1 MEWLAD
7 RFFRS
12 NGTWVDAASGAQVRI
27 LLEPAS
33 DVDALD
39 WEEQCARLS
48 RGRHPALNPL
58 LDYGPVAHGQRFEA
72 YARLPALPGGRPQL
86 TVQEHARRFLCRAGI
101 TMGARRAALA
111 MREVTS
117 QRGSSSRALGVTL
130 QPRRALDAVQEVLEG
145 PVEASTVTTVVGPTA
160 AGLRTVR
167 TFVARSAR
175 LAGFIPVCPAVL
187 VKHFS
192 DSADLERHFCVLD
205 DESFGTREFAG
216 ALVRLAAASA
226 RRHIVVRFRR
236 LRGARGAINLDPLS
250 VRTLMGMVFAEPGI
264 RPTEQELFDA
274 ARLSEGRP
282 GAFVAHLMAAGS
294 PQTSSSVV
302 VHETAADYLV
312 TPEPPKTATPAQPER
327 RTIGSALRAPVACC
341 GAGGERAARG
351 SRTPAASS
359 VPSTCRTWAERRRCV
374 LPGRG
379 WPSDVGP
386 RPDRRCWNAVR
397 EGACVV
403 GWRSNRTSGGDSF
416 GGSMDC

>member
-48 RGRHPALNPL
+48 RLRHPALNPL

-86 TVQEHARRFLCRAGI
+86 SVQEHARRFLCRAGI
-101 TMGARRAALA
+101 TMDARRAAFA
-111 MREVTS
+111 TREVTS

-192 DSADLERHFCVLD
+192 DSADVERHFWYWTT
-205 DESFGTREFAG
+205 SR
-216 ALVRLAAASA
+216 SA
-226 RRHIVVRFRR
+226 R
-236 LRGARGAINLDPLS
+236 
-250 VRTLMGMVFAEPGI
+250 
-264 RPTEQELFDA
+264 
-274 ARLSEGRP
+274 
-282 GAFVAHLMAAGS
+282 GS
-294 PQTSSSVV
+294 S
-302 VHETAADYLV
+302 L
-312 TPEPPKTATPAQPER
+312 ER
-327 RTIGSALRAPVACC
+327 WSALRPRVRDDTSSCASADCAAHVAQSTWI
-341 GAGGERAARG
+341 R
-351 SRTPAASS
+351 SASAHS
-359 VPSTCRTWAERRRCV
+359 WGWSLPSLV
-374 LPGRG
+374 
-379 WPSDVGP
+379 S
-386 RPDRRCWNAVR
+386 DRRN
-397 EGACVV
+397 
-403 GWRSNRTSGGDSF
+403 RSSSTRRDSQKGGPAPLSRI
-416 GGSMDC
+416 